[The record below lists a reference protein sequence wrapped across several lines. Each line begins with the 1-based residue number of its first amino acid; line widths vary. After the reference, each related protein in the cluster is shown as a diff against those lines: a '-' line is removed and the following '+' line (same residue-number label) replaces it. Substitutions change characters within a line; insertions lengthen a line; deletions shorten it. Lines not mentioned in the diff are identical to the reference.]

1 MRQSFL
7 EIDRQLEGKEGR
19 EVLAKMK
26 RSNPPNKAPLFKLL
40 GEITTGNTGTGEEN
54 DEGKLMLDSIGGT
67 ANVIFFENMKRLYIA
82 NAGDSRC
89 VLARAGK
96 AVPLSFDHKPDNP
109 EEKRRIE
116 NAGSTI
122 QEGRVDG
129 NLNLSRSLGD
139 LKYKINKEL
148 KPEEHPVTANPDL
161 KVEELTGDEDFIV
174 MGCDGIWE
182 TKSNE
187 EMVEF
192 IYKRINEGKDAKK
205 IIDEL
210 LNDIIS
216 PDYT

>member
-1 MRQSFL
+1 M

-19 EVLAKMK
+19 EALAKMK

-40 GEITTGNTGTGEEN
+40 GEITSGNNGTGEEG
-54 DEGKLMLDSIGGT
+54 DDAKLMLDSIGCT
-67 ANVIFFENMKRLYIA
+67 ANVIFFENMKRLHIA

-89 VLARAGK
+89 VLGRAGV
-96 AVPLSFDHKPDNP
+96 AVPLSFDHKPDNV

-116 NAGSTI
+116 KAGSTI

-148 KPEEHPVTANPDL
+148 TPEEHPVTANPDI
-161 KVEELTGDEDFIV
+161 KIENLTGEEDFIV

-192 IYKRINEGKDAKK
+192 IYKRIKEGKDSKK
-205 IIDEL
+205 IIEEL